1 MNEEQLKELAGE
13 LCYLLLPAEVGID
26 KKVTQKTDWVKKLY
40 LGGSAEEAVICPKA
54 AQIIQGF
61 MRKHDLNVEEL
72 LLILKEVEE
81 MWQTVSVN

>member
-40 LGGSAEEAVICPKA
+40 LGGSAEETVIYPKA

-61 MRKHDLNVEEL
+61 MRKHNFTVEEL
-72 LLILKEVEE
+72 YLVAAETEK
-81 MWQTVSVN
+81 MWQTVSVS